1 MRSDSLVRRRSRR
14 AVLLFGTAVGLVL
27 TAAGPADAA
36 GFYLQEQSVRGWG
49 RANSG
54 EVADQGPASLWW
66 NPASIGNGENGVSFG
81 ATAIFPSGR
90 VRDQGTLIHRPGQ
103 PLAPVGGLSE
113 LHDPIQRGVAPNAAA
128 ALSLGRS
135 LSLGLVV
142 ASPFS
147 FTSDYDPAGWQR
159 YSGIRTRLFTVDVQ
173 PSIAWSP
180 TPALTV
186 GAGVNADYADALL
199 SNALPNLST
208 ALPDGRLRLKGNGWD
223 FGWSAGAQLRGP
235 HGLSLGIGYKSAI
248 THRLKGNVQISGLL
262 GPLAG
267 SNIDAATTARFST
280 PWQLAIGARAP
291 VGGGLTLNAQVVRY
305 GWNRF
310 DRIHV
315 GAPLNADT
323 LENYRDTTSFAFGI
337 DARAGARLTLRA
349 GIQVD
354 PTPTRDASRDPRVP
368 DGDRV
373 DFNVGG
379 SLKMGP
385 GLTLDAAA
393 GYTHLEES
401 PIARDEHFYAGS
413 PAQTEILT
421 DGRQLRQR
429 VLVFALGGRLGF

>member
-1 MRSDSLVRRRSRR
+1 MRSKTLVRGGSGR
-14 AVLLFGTAVGLVL
+14 ALLLFGTAAGLVL
-27 TAAGPADAA
+27 TAARPAHAA

-66 NPASIGNGENGVSFG
+66 NPAAIGNGESGLSLG

-103 PLAPVGGLSE
+103 PLAPVGGLAE
-113 LHDPIQRGVAPNAAA
+113 LRDPIQRGVAPNAAA
-128 ALSLGRS
+128 ALSLGHS
-135 LSLGLVV
+135 LSLGLVL

-147 FTSDYDPAGWQR
+147 FASDYDPAGWQR
-159 YSGIRTRLFTVDVQ
+159 YSGIRTRLFTIDVQ

-180 TPALTV
+180 TPALSI
-186 GAGVNADYADALL
+186 GAGLNADYADALL
-199 SNALPNLST
+199 SNALPNLSA
-208 ALPDGRLRLKGNGWD
+208 ALPDGRLRLKGHGWD
-223 FGWSAGAQLRGP
+223 FGWSAGAQLRAP
-235 HGLSLGIGYKSAI
+235 HGLTLGIGYKSAI

-267 SNIDAATTARFST
+267 SNVDAPTIARFST

-291 VGGGLTLNAQVVRY
+291 IAAGLTLNAQVVRY
-305 GWNRF
+305 GWSRF

-323 LENYRDTTSFAFGI
+323 LENYRDTWSAAFGV
-337 DARAGARLTLRA
+337 DARASERMTLRA
-349 GIQVD
+349 GIQLD
-354 PTPTRDASRDPRVP
+354 STPTRDASRDPRVP
-368 DGDRV
+368 DGNRV

-379 SLKMGP
+379 SLKLGP
-385 GLTLDAAA
+385 ALTLDAAA
-393 GYTHLEES
+393 GYTHLEPS

-413 PAQTEILT
+413 AAQTDVLT

-429 VLVFALGGRLGF
+429 VLVFALGGRIGF